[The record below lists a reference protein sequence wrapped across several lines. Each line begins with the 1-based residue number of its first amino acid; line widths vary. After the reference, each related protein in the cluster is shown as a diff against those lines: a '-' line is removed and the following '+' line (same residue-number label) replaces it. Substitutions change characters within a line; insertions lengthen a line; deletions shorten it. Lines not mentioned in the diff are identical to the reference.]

1 MFTEERQQA
10 IIQLLNQNGSIS
22 VRDLSVQFDVTAD
35 CIRKDLKALENGG
48 FLKRTYGGAILSK
61 DYELGRELVDR
72 RNVNQKEKRDIARKA
87 VKLIQSGETIF
98 LDASTT
104 NLMLAQLLVH
114 TSLKLIVVSNMLDIL
129 ETLTP
134 NPALDVVGTGG
145 MMNSS
150 INGFLGIEAARSIQM
165 YSFDRGFFGCCGID
179 QTDMTL
185 TTLGA
190 VDGLTKQTALKACR
204 HKYIMMDHSKFD
216 SNECYKF
223 ASLDDID
230 AIVTDREPLPEL
242 KKLIEAEGGKI
253 I

>member
-134 NPALDVVGTGG
+134 NPA
-145 MMNSS
+145 SS

-242 KKLIEAEGGKI
+242 KKLIEAEGVKI